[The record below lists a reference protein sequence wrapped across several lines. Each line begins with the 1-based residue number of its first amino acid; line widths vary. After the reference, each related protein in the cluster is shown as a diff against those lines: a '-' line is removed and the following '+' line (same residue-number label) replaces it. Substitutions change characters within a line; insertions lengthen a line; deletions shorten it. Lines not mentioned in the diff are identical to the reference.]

1 MDKIKL
7 NFVPLSRQN
16 HVFQIYRFQV
26 EEGSTTKD
34 EDDYRTKLPEN
45 DGGDDWPLYDISL
58 KPKEGYETY
67 DCKYS
72 TNSYFSEHYL
82 FNILKQKLM
91 DGWEDCEYQVP
102 QNSKYKEIKFIV
114 ASHTKGCTNI
124 IVQPYFLKS
133 ENKIGFLFQHHFSLS
148 PNEKLDRQALI
159 ESFSLDKTGRPNV
172 FIYRD
177 KQNVIQEFI
186 KTQFKPFADR
196 HSLEIDNAFIEL
208 PAKKLSLKSYIVGG
222 GHISQ
227 SQFMGVKNSGPYRL
241 IDESVRYLF
250 LFSEKTRSL
259 ARDVYLGLI
268 GKLFPGQFPGLLN
281 MFKLPIN
288 KELVDHH
295 VIKVFDQK
303 SLDDF
308 GNFIDKIKQKQPYT
322 KIILIV
328 VLPKGFKGVEGVFN
342 AYGYMKFLALKHG
355 VYSQVVTEDTFFRKD
370 QLKWSISNIGLQ
382 TFCKLGG
389 APWLVKPAKSNCLIL
404 GIGSAHEKVK
414 DKIKKF
420 VAFTV
425 CLDSSGDFKYIQPLS
440 SSADENEYLE
450 SLRSSLEIII
460 RKELEENYKSFVLHL
475 PFKIKK
481 SEIDAI
487 KKVVHTFREDSPCE
501 VIVVK
506 VNTKHRFIGFA
517 NHNTRV
523 PYESS
528 ITQLSHNQF
537 LMWAEGL
544 QYGKEVLHKR
554 VSEPLHIDFLEPP
567 QTMESK
573 WDCLQDILN
582 LTGANWRGFNSK
594 AQPISILY
602 SKLIAD
608 FMKEFSHLDGCRD
621 FTILRAVSV
630 APWFL

>member
-7 NFVPLSRQN
+7 NFIPLSKQN
-16 HVFQIYRFQV
+16 HGFKVYRTPV
-26 EEGSTTKD
+26 DEGDTIKD
-34 EDDYRTKLPEN
+34 EDDYRAKLPEN
-45 DGGDDWPLYDISL
+45 GGNKWSLYDISL
-58 KPKEGYETY
+58 KPKKGYETY
-67 DCKYS
+67 DCEYTS
-72 TNSYFSEHYL
+72 NGYLSEYYL
-82 FNILKQKLM
+82 FNILKKKLM
-91 DGWEDCEYQVP
+91 DAWEDCEYQVP
-102 QNSKYKEIKFIV
+102 QNSKYKEITFIV

-124 IVQPYFLKS
+124 IIQPYFLKS
-133 ENKIGFLFQHHFSLS
+133 ENKIGFLFQHRFSLS
-148 PNEKLDRQALI
+148 PSENYDRQTQIESYSLDRA
-159 ESFSLDKTGRPNV
+159 GRPNV

-177 KQNVIQEFI
+177 KQNLIQEFI
-186 KTQFKPFADR
+186 KTKFKPFADR
-196 HSLEIDNAFIEL
+196 HSIEIDSSLIDL
-208 PAKKLSLKSYIVGG
+208 PAKRLSLKSYVVGRG
-222 GHISQ
+222 QISQ
-227 SQFMGVKNSGPYRL
+227 SQFMGVKNYGPYRL
-241 IDESVRYLF
+241 IDEKVKFLF

-268 GKLFPGQFPGLLN
+268 GKFFPGQFPGLSN

-288 KELVDHH
+288 KEIVDHH
-295 VIKVFDQK
+295 VIKAFDQK

-308 GNFIDKIKQKQPYT
+308 GDLIVKIKKKQPGT
-322 KIILIV
+322 KIMTIV
-328 VLPKGFKGVEGVFN
+328 VLPKGFKGVEGVFD
-342 AYGYMKFLALKHG
+342 AYGYLKFLALKHG

-404 GIGSAHEKVK
+404 GIGSAHEKVE
-414 DKIKKF
+414 DKIKRF
-420 VAFTV
+420 VAYTV

-440 SSADENEYLE
+440 SSVNENEYLE
-450 SLRSSLEIII
+450 SLRSNLEVII
-460 RKELEENYKSFVLHL
+460 RKELEERYQSFVLHL
-475 PFKIKK
+475 PYKIKK
-481 SEIDAI
+481 SEINAI

-506 VNTKHRFIGFA
+506 VNTKHRFLGFA

-528 ITQLSHNQF
+528 ITQLSFNQF
-537 LMWAEGL
+537 LLWAEGL

-567 QTMESK
+567 QSLESK

-608 FMKEFSHLDGCRD
+608 FMKEFSHIDGCKD
-621 FTILRAVSV
+621 FTILRTVSV